1 MNDLEERIRATLDVR
16 AGTSAIRTMPRGTRR
31 RIRSRQTGAAFLAF
45 ATAMAFS
52 FVAFELFST
61 PSGGSRTA
69 NGEDGG
75 EVVVVQPPRGLD
87 ASLDLHDVDP
97 PAPGDWPDVTRGD
110 LSDAYVDRSDEEVA
124 SIIVD
129 KTPIDAGRVQDE
141 PWSLVALEQ
150 NGNGAL
156 WSEASP
162 GPCGEL
168 FLGSWGDDGG
178 GSFCLRL
185 DDLEGSPEMTSMGI
199 VWGVGPITAYAGV
212 ATSRV
217 DRIELDL
224 AGGGSR
230 GVRLLDGPPGV
241 SGRYFVVFVPNG
253 AEGNV
258 VAYGGSG
265 EIVGRDVLCAAQLEV
280 PADATGTCGN
290 GVVGSA
296 SPVVSGP

>member
-1 MNDLEERIRATLDVR
+1 MNDLEERIRATLDER
-16 AGTSAIRTMPRGTRR
+16 ARASAIRTIPPGTRR
-31 RIRSRQTGAAFLAF
+31 RVRSRQAGSALVAF

-69 NGEDGG
+69 HGEDEV
-75 EVVVVQPPRGLD
+75 EVVPAPRGPD
-87 ASLDLHDVDP
+87 VSEGWNDVDP
-97 PAPGDWPDVTRGD
+97 PAPGEWPVVTDGD
-110 LSDAYVDRSDEEVA
+110 LSEAYVDRTDGEAVSLV
-124 SIIVD
+124 VD
-129 KTPIDAGRVQDE
+129 KTAIDAGRVQDE

-185 DDLEGSPEMTSMGI
+185 DGMEGSPEMTSMGI

-212 ATSRV
+212 TTNRADRLELELVEGRSRRV
-217 DRIELDL
+217 P
-224 AGGGSR
+224 
-230 GVRLLDGPPGV
+230 LLDGPAGV
-241 SGRYFVVFVPNG
+241 GGRYFVAFVPNG
-253 AEGNV
+253 ARGRL
-258 VAYGGSG
+258 VAYGTSG
-265 EIVGRDVLCAAQLEV
+265 EVVGHHVLCAAQLEV
-280 PADATGTCGN
+280 PADATGACGN
-290 GVVGSA
+290 GLVSTS

>member
-1 MNDLEERIRATLDVR
+1 MNDLEGRIRATLDQR
-16 AGTSAIRTMPRGTRR
+16 AKASAIRTMPPGTRR
-31 RIRSRQTGAAFLAF
+31 RIRSRQAGAAFVVF

-52 FVAFELFST
+52 FVAFALFST
-61 PSGGSRTA
+61 PSGASRTA
-69 NGEDGG
+69 AGED

-87 ASLDLHDVDP
+87 PSLYLHDVDP
-97 PAPGDWPDVTRGD
+97 PAPGEWPDVTRGD
-110 LSDAYVDRSDEEVA
+110 LSDAYVDYSEEEAA
-124 SIIVD
+124 SIVVD
-129 KTPIDAGRVQDE
+129 KTAIDAGRVQDE

-156 WSEASP
+156 WSEGAP

-168 FLGSWGDDGG
+168 YLGSWGDDGG

-185 DDLEGSPEMTSMGI
+185 DDMEGAPEMTSMGI

-224 AGGGSR
+224 VGRGSR
-230 GVRLLDGPPGV
+230 LVPLLNGPPGV
-241 SGRYFVVFVPNG
+241 NARYFVVFVPNG
-253 AEGNV
+253 ARGSV
-258 VAYGGSG
+258 LAYGGSG
-265 EIVGRDVLCAAQLEV
+265 EVLGRNALCAAQLEV

-290 GVVGSA
+290 GVVSSA
-296 SPVVSGP
+296 SPVVAGP